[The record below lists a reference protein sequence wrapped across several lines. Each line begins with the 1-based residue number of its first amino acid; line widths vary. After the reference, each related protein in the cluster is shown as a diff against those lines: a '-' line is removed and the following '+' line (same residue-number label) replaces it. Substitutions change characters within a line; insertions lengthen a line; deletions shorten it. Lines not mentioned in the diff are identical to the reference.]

1 MRRKYAFESEGVSD
15 AVQTQLEAVE
25 DAVDEKCTTPE
36 ECDKVID
43 KIDGQTEKFNDA
55 LAAAKEK
62 AQDCKDG
69 KCDKAEMAKLIDDK
83 MCCLKDMAKKI
94 GVASEGDVP
103 TEEDI
108 KNVKDYLEGAKEIVE
123 TKKEELD
130 GGESSES
137 DDDDDD
143 DDTITADGEN
153 AEESFFMS
161 EASEAFKVLSSANAT
176 ANMKDMDVITAYIKA
191 NKASIKS
198 DITTEEKMKTAV
210 NGYNKQYSKETGM
223 SLALKTI
230 AGVPVIISK
239 QGGNIID
246 IQYDVGKPRFKA
258 ISMPRLRTKVGKSIK
273 ADLKAKAKAD
283 KKSGS
288 MDSELFSSFTNRC
301 LNLMTPA
308 SESNTSDS
316 WDDIFVD

>member
-1 MRRKYAFESEGVSD
+1 MRRNYAFESEGVSD
-15 AVQTQLEAVE
+15 AVQAQLEAVE

-36 ECDKVID
+36 ECDRVID

-69 KCDKAEMAKLIDDK
+69 KCDKAEMAKVIDDK

-94 GVASEGDVP
+94 GVASEGDLP

-130 GGESSES
+130 DGESSES
-137 DDDDDD
+137 DD

-161 EASEAFKVLSSANAT
+161 EASEAFKMLSSANAT

-198 DITTEEKMKTAV
+198 DVMTEEKMKTAV

-223 SLALKTI
+223 SLTLKTI

-239 QGGNIID
+239 RGSNILD
-246 IQYDVGKPRFKA
+246 IQYDVGKTRFKS
-258 ISMPRLRTKVGKSIK
+258 ISMARLRTKVGKNIK
-273 ADLKAKAKAD
+273 ADLKANAKAA

-288 MDSELFSSFTNRC
+288 MESELFDSFTNRC

-308 SESNTSDS
+308 SESKTSYS